1 MQTIISVATPAALYL
16 AGLFGFIYPLVWLQK
31 RKQKDKRSPITGH
44 LLRSPGTSLQ
54 RRIDDLGVDITA
66 YVAVLP
72 AFPLMIYALY
82 LPLKHAQKTTT
93 TSVVII
99 VGTMI
104 VVSSWIGFKVYRLM
118 TERNN
123 CRLGLDAE
131 MAVGQELNQLM
142 SNGFRIYH
150 DFPAENFNIDHVAVG
165 PTGIYAVETKGRTK
179 ALKKKGKVDATVAY
193 DGQALKFPSWY
204 ETEPLLQAQR
214 QAEWLGKWLTS
225 AVGDSVYAQAVL
237 ALPGWYVVRN
247 VDRPIKVI
255 SGKEAYSL
263 ARPSGIEL
271 NDEMIQRVAHQLEQR
286 CRDVEP
292 VAYRQEKKDA

>member
-1 MQTIISVATPAALYL
+1 MPAALYL

-54 RRIDDLGVDITA
+54 RRIDDLSVDIMA
-66 YVAVLP
+66 YLTVFP
-72 AFPLMIYALY
+72 AFPLLAYALY
-82 LPLKHAQKTTT
+82 LPLKHAQKTTA
-93 TSVVII
+93 TSVLILVAA
-99 VGTMI
+99 VI
-104 VVSSWIGFKVYRLM
+104 VVLSWVGFKLYRLM

-179 ALKKKGKVDATVAY
+179 ALRKKGKVDATVAY

-204 ETEPLLQAQR
+204 ETEPLLQAQL
-214 QAEWLGKWLTS
+214 QADWLGKWLTS

-263 ARPSGIEL
+263 AKPSGIEL